1 MPLLAF
7 LFLCFCRSGNLP
19 DMAKAGS
26 VHEYL
31 IELHEKYGEIV
42 SFWWGKEYMSVYH
55 QLITGKKYNQSLT
68 SLVRQIK

>member
-1 MPLLAF
+1 M
-7 LFLCFCRSGNLP
+7 P